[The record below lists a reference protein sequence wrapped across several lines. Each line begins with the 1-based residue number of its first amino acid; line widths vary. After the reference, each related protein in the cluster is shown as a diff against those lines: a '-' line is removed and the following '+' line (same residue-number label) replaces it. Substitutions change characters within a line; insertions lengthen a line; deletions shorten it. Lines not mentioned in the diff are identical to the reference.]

1 METRAQS
8 ASEAGSSSC
17 GSRTR
22 SKRPFHERTTPL
34 SLKRGRT
41 SVSNNKRTL
50 RSMSERADSS
60 LAPRASKSAVAQA
73 SSCPAVATTSS
84 SGNTQPEQRRQ
95 HIDEEDASEMEGNEA
110 RASGQSWGGPSSALQ
125 GLLRKLGAGLDD
137 FLPAVANSNSRLKTI
152 LAGLKAEDDG
162 LQLASLSEL
171 CELLSIGTEESMSAL
186 SVDVFVPLLVQLL
199 RREHNADIM
208 LLASRA
214 LCHMVD
220 AIPSSSAAIVHYDGV
235 PLFCERLLSIE
246 YIDLAEQALQ
256 ALEKLSHEHALC
268 ILRAGGM
275 LAVLQYVDFF
285 AMGVQRLAVSTA
297 ANLCRGLPV
306 ECAHLVTDAV
316 PLLSGLLNHQDQ
328 KVLENVCLGFSRL
341 VEDFA
346 RSPQQLDMLAAYS
359 LLPNLLRL
367 VSGMISGSNSL
378 GGESRVT
385 LSDATYTMLLRT
397 LATLCRGSP
406 ALCKQLLELDVS
418 STLHAILVV
427 SNDGSG
433 QGIGASISRP
443 HDQLFQLF
451 SLANELLPPV
461 PSPGS
466 DRVSTG
472 GGSSPP
478 ASNCSGGGGA
488 SSSGG
493 RSLVPKRRS
502 KRHDPDVA
510 DKAGSAKEGT
520 GIVQSEREMA
530 LSDSPELLQ
539 KYAEKLFPLLLLVH
553 SSAINASVRHKCL
566 SCMTKVLYLYPT
578 PRLTELL
585 RELPLAAFLAPL
597 ISSQEQ
603 STALSAL
610 HMAEILLTKL
620 PHIYEEKFLR
630 EGVFHAVTALCA
642 KDEEDASSAVTA
654 ATSSSVHVLT
664 RSSAASSAPA
674 PTLSQ
679 PLRRTSRRQADQA
692 KLSILPSSL
701 PPAAASPSMSAV
713 AGTLPST
720 SLATDTRRNG
730 KLRRGTGCGRYSAD
744 EGDTTPAAIAGEHS
758 PVPLRNAHCTVD
770 SAVASRAARFEELF
784 VRGNL
789 ALASTV
795 STGEGS
801 ATLKKLRS
809 LASNLTNSTLYST
822 LNPEVPLAGCL
833 DSFADVHAL
842 RQLAELLQVHEGVS
856 TFELANSGLIDA
868 LLRYLAPQGVGSDE
882 LEERRPVRLR
892 AFCHVFLGLPPPA
905 LQAAVHTQG
914 KSVPPPPTQSAPAMI
929 AKRPIELP
937 LLQHVVLKLQD
948 ALNMVERFPLVLAD
962 STGNESSSSG
972 LKVLTQPFKLR
983 LQRSPGV
990 SGSLKEYASN
1000 LVLIEPLATAA
1011 AIEEFL
1017 WPKVRRD
1024 NALRQALR
1032 DAGQRPPEA
1041 PPGEGVSAAPAG
1053 EREASSSACG
1063 GAIGRGGLGKQP
1075 VRNCDS
1081 GNAAV
1086 STKARSTN
1094 EADFPSRACQS
1105 TAETAK
1111 QREVGVFLS
1120 GFEENGDGELE
1131 EDVEDGG
1138 ECDNGDV
1145 DEEGDE
1151 GDEGDE
1157 GSVLSS
1163 PALASSVESTECVH
1177 DLQLNSPE
1185 QRSCSSAPGKS
1196 PPPFQLPSPSAAASQ
1211 ASRKGSTSTSS
1222 AHGSS
1227 RAVPSSSADAA
1238 APVAARAL
1246 ETAAAP
1252 GAATSSDSAAESDC
1266 RRHNLILL
1274 LNDQPL
1280 PYSMTIFQA
1289 VRQFGLSAGHN
1300 VTSTGLPAHQ
1310 LGIGQRLWNDV
1321 YTITYR
1327 LATSDDQATQEAQ
1340 HEGPVGEELGSH
1352 GGACVQPVRVGAH
1365 DADPLQTHLST
1376 ELPAVLPR
1384 SDPAST
1390 VLQLLWLLRSL
1401 SEHWH
1406 CLFDPLEMPES
1417 ASLGVSVLP
1426 SSSFL
1431 NLKLNAKLMRQLQ
1444 DPLALCTRS
1453 LPQWCAA
1460 LTSSCAFLF
1469 TFESRR
1475 LFLQSTAFG
1484 LSRALQRLQQH
1495 SNEGSGSSATNS
1507 DRSELRLGR
1516 LPRQKVRI
1524 SRSRVMDS
1532 AFKVMEMYASHKA
1545 LLEVEYFGEVG
1556 TGLGPTLE
1564 FYSLVSLDL
1573 RRVEL
1578 QLWLHEDPPRDGAEM
1593 EGGTYIYAPQ
1603 GLFPKPMLQ
1612 PAEGTEPSRTL
1623 QIFTFMGRFV
1633 AKAMLDNRL
1642 VDLPFSTTFYRHLLG
1657 CELGMNDLYELNPQL
1672 AKSLTQLQQLAVEH
1686 SNLLRCGGE
1695 PAEIEAA
1702 VQALSLQGCPVAD
1715 LGLDWTLPG
1724 HPQVELVPGG
1734 AQRNV
1739 TIENLSEYVQLV
1751 MQTMLLDGVRAQMNA
1766 FTNGFSEVLSC
1777 HYLQAFSPEELDL
1790 LFNGTREAWDR
1801 DVVVEQLK
1809 FDHGYTRAS
1818 RAVGFLLD
1826 ILSKFDDLQLRQF
1839 LKFVTGSPRLPVG
1852 GLGRLT
1858 PRLTIVQK
1866 RPENGVSPD
1875 AYLPSVMTCANY
1887 LKLPDYTSKEVMRE
1901 RLLTAINE
1909 GQGCFLL
1916 S

>member
-1 METRAQS
+1 METDGS
-8 ASEAGSSSC
+8 A
-17 GSRTR
+17 
-22 SKRPFHERTTPL
+22 
-34 SLKRGRT
+34 
-41 SVSNNKRTL
+41 
-50 RSMSERADSS
+50 
-60 LAPRASKSAVAQA
+60 
-73 SSCPAVATTSS
+73 
-84 SGNTQPEQRRQ
+84 
-95 HIDEEDASEMEGNEA
+95 A
-110 RASGQSWGGPSSALQ
+110 RVSGQSWGGPSSALQ

-137 FLPAVANSNSRLKTI
+137 FIPSVTNSNSRLKAI

-171 CELLSIGTEESMSAL
+171 CELLSIGTEDSMSAL

-256 ALEKLSHEHALC
+256 ALEKLSHEHALS

-406 ALCKQLLELDVS
+406 ALCKQLLELDIS

-427 SNDGSG
+427 SSDGSA
-433 QGIGASISRP
+433 QGIGGSMSRP

-466 DRVSTG
+466 DRCLAAGS
-472 GGSSPP
+472 SSPP
-478 ASNCSGGGGA
+478 PPAGNGSGGVN
-488 SSSGG
+488 SGG

-502 KRHDPDVA
+502 KRHDA
-510 DKAGSAKEGT
+510 DLVEKAGSVKDAAESAQP
-520 GIVQSEREMA
+520 QSEREVA
-530 LSDSPELLQ
+530 LAESPELLQ
-539 KYAEKLFPLLLLVH
+539 TYAEKLFPLLLLVH

-566 SCMTKVLYLYPT
+566 TCMTKVLYLYPT

-585 RELPLAAFLAPL
+585 RDLPLAAFLAPL

-603 STALSAL
+603 STAFSAL

-620 PHIYEEKFLR
+620 PSIYEEKFLR
-630 EGVFHAVTALCA
+630 EGVFHAVAALCVRDD
-642 KDEEDASSAVTA
+642 DEASAMTMATTAVPS
-654 ATSSSVHVLT
+654 TSPHALT
-664 RSSAASSAPA
+664 RSSGAASSAPE

-679 PLRRTSRRQADQA
+679 PLRRTSRRQAEQA
-692 KLSILPSSL
+692 KATTPSSASV
-701 PPAAASPSMSAV
+701 AAASSSSGAIAALPMGGAV
-713 AGTLPST
+713 AD
-720 SLATDTRRNG
+720 ARRSG
-730 KLRRGTGCGRYSAD
+730 KLRRGTSCSRCSAD
-744 EGDTTPAAIAGEHS
+744 EGGTTQAASAGGRALGTAHS
-758 PVPLRNAHCTVD
+758 TLD
-770 SAVASRAARFEELF
+770 SAVVSRAARFEELF
-784 VRGNL
+784 VRCNPTL
-789 ALASTV
+789 ATTV
-795 STGEGS
+795 ATGEGS

-842 RQLAELLQVHEGVS
+842 RQLAALLQEHEGIS
-856 TFELANSGLIDA
+856 TFELANSGLVDA
-868 LLRYLAPQGVGSDE
+868 LLRYLSPHGAGTDE
-882 LEERRPVRLR
+882 LEERRRLRLR
-892 AFCHVFLGLPPPA
+892 AFCHVYLGLPPPA
-905 LQAAVHTQG
+905 LPAAIRTQTRT
-914 KSVPPPPTQSAPAMI
+914 VPPPPAQSNLAI
-929 AKRPIELP
+929 VSDRSTTLP
-937 LLQHVVLKLQD
+937 LLQCIVIKLQD
-948 ALNMVERFPLVLAD
+948 ALNMVERFPLVL
-962 STGNESSSSG
+962 TESSSIEGSSNG

-983 LQRSPGV
+983 LQRS
-990 SGSLKEYASN
+990 SGSSTSLLKEYASN

-1017 WPKVRRD
+1017 WPKVRRESS
-1024 NALRQALR
+1024 LRQALR
-1032 DAGQRPPEA
+1032 DASQRPPEPA
-1041 PPGEGVSAAPAG
+1041 SAAQLSASPAV
-1053 EREASSSACG
+1053 ERDVSGVAVDAG
-1063 GAIGRGGLGKQP
+1063 TRRAGLGKQP
-1075 VRNCDS
+1075 VRGDIS
-1081 GNAAV
+1081 IAKEAASSKTHSASEAELRSSRYQSPANAD
-1086 STKARSTN
+1086 
-1094 EADFPSRACQS
+1094 E
-1105 TAETAK
+1105 

-1120 GFEENGDGELE
+1120 GFEGFGNGETE
-1131 EDVEDGG
+1131 EDGEDGG
-1138 ECDNGDV
+1138 DCDNVDG

-1157 GSVLSS
+1157 GSMLSS

-1185 QRSCSSAPGKS
+1185 QRYCSSAPGKS
-1196 PPPFQLPSPSAAASQ
+1196 PPPFQLPSSSAASGHGL
-1211 ASRKGSTSTSS
+1211 RKACTRAVGYCGTSASS
-1222 AHGSS
+1222 AQGSS
-1227 RAVPSSSADAA
+1227 SSSSSVPLPMAGIA
-1238 APVAARAL
+1238 APGAAPAL
-1246 ETAAAP
+1246 EAASTAPVAAAP
-1252 GAATSSDSAAESDC
+1252 GAVAPSEGDADC
-1266 RRHNLILL
+1266 EGRRHNLTLL

-1289 VRQFGLSAGHN
+1289 VRQFGSSASRDLS
-1300 VTSTGLPAHQ
+1300 STDVPAQQPGL
-1310 LGIGQRLWNDV
+1310 GQRLWNDV

-1327 LATSDDQATQEAQ
+1327 LVTNDEQATQEAR
-1340 HEGPVGEELGSH
+1340 HEATSSEELNGY
-1352 GGACVQPVRVGAH
+1352 GGACTRLVRVSAH
-1365 DADPLQTHLST
+1365 DADPFQAYMSAQ
-1376 ELPAVLPR
+1376 LPSILPP
-1384 SDPAST
+1384 SDPASS
-1390 VLQLLWLLRSL
+1390 VLQLLWLLHLL
-1401 SEHWH
+1401 SEHWR
-1406 CLFDPLEMPES
+1406 CLFDVSELPES
-1417 ASLGVSVLP
+1417 TSQGAPALSSL
-1426 SSSFL
+1426 SFL

-1460 LTSSCAFLF
+1460 LTSNCAFLF

-1495 SNEGSGSSATNS
+1495 SNEGSNGSINNS
-1507 DRSELRLGR
+1507 ERSELRLGR

-1702 VQALSLQGCPVAD
+1702 IQALSLQGCRVAD

-1724 HPQVELVPGG
+1724 HPQVELVPAG

-1739 TIENLSEYVQLV
+1739 TIENLSEYVQCV
-1751 MQTMLLDGVRAQMNA
+1751 MQTMLLDGVRAQMQA
-1766 FTNGFSEVLSC
+1766 FSSGFSEVVSC
-1777 HYLQAFSPEELDL
+1777 DYLQGFSPEELDL
-1790 LFNGTREAWDR
+1790 LFNGMREAWER

-1809 FDHGYTRAS
+1809 FDHGYTRSS

-1826 ILSKFDDLQLRQF
+1826 ILSEFDDVQLRQF

-1852 GLGRLT
+1852 GLGRLS

-1875 AYLPSVMTCANY
+1875 VYLPSVMTCANY
-1887 LKLPDYTSKEVMRE
+1887 LKLPDYTSKAVMHE